1 MQSQKPTGAGSH
13 FQEIKSQ
20 RKQLERGTHAVNRPG
35 QTWDNRNI
43 QGSCNFSNGNIY
55 PSGSSRGPQLSSAN
69 KNAAFSDSVADNM
82 FGSSYWQASSGE
94 PQHSHCATG
103 NNTGSQYGQAYKQ
116 DPSWGEWTDPG
127 AKCNL
132 TKQPSWSDSRDYQQT
147 DIPWTDE
154 PRKATSLLN
163 HSKPRGNCSASQTS
177 LRGSV
182 ANSAERSSLK
192 EPQNRVGR
200 SSPMTWQSEETAS
213 DTMHALDNFEDVSTK
228 VQEWLNNNE
237 SSGLGNP
244 PGQVKP
250 KRSRKKRKKTAVKKN
265 ETQVE
270 ESKTLKDIHVDKGDK
285 ISYQGKENITAE
297 KKTKNFP
304 DENQFIKLKTTPTT
318 TKQYHA
324 TNNKSSQLLPCSVKI
339 DDKPKGSNSSQVGS
353 KPFFDPRIIFNSS
366 DTSEVKPTGATDQK
380 KGSVTVDSTKRIDV
394 DYGSTNTNSS
404 SKESEGQHCNITT
417 GVTQRG
423 TCITTPTS
431 FCVGDQSIGWM
442 SSQKTGAHIPDREPE
457 QNRRESTE
465 SLDSETAARMT
476 EAEWRDIINS
486 MYVPLGISPK
496 TSPDRH
502 ETTECTSKITANVS
516 CNQSSE
522 HQNCD
527 VNLEKTSC
535 KATSNA
541 SLGSR
546 MEAHVGK
553 STIYTEEQFSGAGNS
568 SATRKEKD
576 NTSQAKYVN
585 VKGKLKAGILKHN
598 IPVCH
603 AGASIT
609 SIPLPVNSINGCLG
623 STLHA
628 KCSPSCHKSLAKTSV
643 ASTLGESIPSE
654 DKICHPTKPVPE
666 PIVIKSSEPFSES
679 SKVTASKLRTTE
691 KDRVGSEETNGSHVK
706 SEQDAPAKKPSKQS
720 TKTMWEP
727 LSESSVASTSGKSIP
742 SEDKLVISSAPSSD
756 SSKVTAS
763 KLKTTEDPVG
773 SEEINRS
780 HVKSE
785 QDAPAKKPSKQ
796 STNTVWE
803 PLSKSSVASTCGKSI
818 PSEDK
823 INCPTK
829 PIPDPKLVTSSAPSS
844 DSSKVTASKLR
855 TTEDGV
861 DYEETNR
868 SHVKSELHT
877 PTKKPSKQSTK
888 AFWEPSRI
896 FSYPSQGGVSKTSKV
911 SVNGSCV
918 EPNTKAEVKL
928 HFAKQTTNLKTAAN
942 KNTNDNSRIK
952 LNSETRSRQSSAE
965 ACSAQPKSSQGKDS
979 TSSNVKPS
987 NYSYTEWKKQN
998 LQSNGESRENVDLTH
1013 VAAGLRGEP
1022 TLGSN
1027 TRSAAELPKGSKLVQ
1042 DHAGI
1047 PETKNW
1053 SQNNAPAMS
1062 SETPKGNISE
1072 MLFAETAAAKDSTR
1086 TKETPTS
1093 NKQSQSTSNPTT
1105 THKQG
1110 YFNCADSPKN
1120 NSRQS
1125 PEFGT
1130 HRENLTNNVP
1140 NKHDENQKQS
1150 KRPSTGESKTKSKS
1164 ATNPES
1170 CRYGP
1175 KQTEANP
1182 SNMNSKVHEG
1192 HTAQSSKHPSS
1203 ASRKTQPQASSRTTD
1218 ENIDPRQRRD
1228 QQDAPA
1234 PEIDIEG
1241 NINYLFS
1248 LNENV

>member
-1 MQSQKPTGAGSH
+1 M
-13 FQEIKSQ
+13 
-20 RKQLERGTHAVNRPG
+20 
-35 QTWDNRNI
+35 
-43 QGSCNFSNGNIY
+43 
-55 PSGSSRGPQLSSAN
+55 
-69 KNAAFSDSVADNM
+69 
-82 FGSSYWQASSGE
+82 
-94 PQHSHCATG
+94 
-103 NNTGSQYGQAYKQ
+103 
-116 DPSWGEWTDPG
+116 
-127 AKCNL
+127 
-132 TKQPSWSDSRDYQQT
+132 
-147 DIPWTDE
+147 
-154 PRKATSLLN
+154 
-163 HSKPRGNCSASQTS
+163 
-177 LRGSV
+177 
-182 ANSAERSSLK
+182 
-192 EPQNRVGR
+192 
-200 SSPMTWQSEETAS
+200 
-213 DTMHALDNFEDVSTK
+213 
-228 VQEWLNNNE
+228 
-237 SSGLGNP
+237 
-244 PGQVKP
+244 
-250 KRSRKKRKKTAVKKN
+250 
-265 ETQVE
+265 
-270 ESKTLKDIHVDKGDK
+270 
-285 ISYQGKENITAE
+285 
-297 KKTKNFP
+297 
-304 DENQFIKLKTTPTT
+304 
-318 TKQYHA
+318 
-324 TNNKSSQLLPCSVKI
+324 
-339 DDKPKGSNSSQVGS
+339 
-353 KPFFDPRIIFNSS
+353 
-366 DTSEVKPTGATDQK
+366 
-380 KGSVTVDSTKRIDV
+380 

-423 TCITTPTS
+423 TCIATPTS

-476 EAEWRDIINS
+476 EAEWREIINS
-486 MYVPLGISPK
+486 MHVPLGISPK
-496 TSPDRH
+496 TSPDRR
-502 ETTECTSKITANVS
+502 ETTECTSKITANGS

-553 STIYTEEQFSGAGNS
+553 STIYTEEQFSEAGNS

-654 DKICHPTKPVPE
+654 DKIYHPTKPV
-666 PIVIKSSEPFSES
+666 
-679 SKVTASKLRTTE
+679 
-691 KDRVGSEETNGSHVK
+691 
-706 SEQDAPAKKPSKQS
+706 
-720 TKTMWEP
+720 
-727 LSESSVASTSGKSIP
+727 
-742 SEDKLVISSAPSSD
+742 
-756 SSKVTAS
+756 
-763 KLKTTEDPVG
+763 
-773 SEEINRS
+773 
-780 HVKSE
+780 
-785 QDAPAKKPSKQ
+785 
-796 STNTVWE
+796 
-803 PLSKSSVASTCGKSI
+803 
-818 PSEDK
+818 
-823 INCPTK
+823 
-829 PIPDPKLVTSSAPSS
+829 PDPKLVTSSAPSS

-861 DYEETNR
+861 DYEETNK
-868 SHVKSELHT
+868 SHVKSEQHAS
-877 PTKKPSKQSTK
+877 TKKPSKQSTK
-888 AFWEPSRI
+888 AFCEPSRI
-896 FSYPSQGGVSKTSKV
+896 FSYPSQGGGSKTSKV

-928 HFAKQTTNLKTAAN
+928 HFAKQTTNLKTAVN
-942 KNTNDNSRIK
+942 KNDSRIK

-979 TSSNVKPS
+979 TSSNVKPIS
-987 NYSYTEWKKQN
+987 YSHTEWKKQN

-1013 VAAGLRGEP
+1013 VTAGLRGEH
-1022 TLGSN
+1022 TRGSN

-1192 HTAQSSKHPSS
+1192 YTTQSSKHPSS

-1241 NINYLFS
+1241 NINYLFP